1 MRMRWF
7 ISIVLAAMVCGCT
20 QNKDETPKKV
30 DNAALVTLAAAETR
44 DVPYI
49 IEAVG
54 TVKPSTTVTLVS
66 RTAGE
71 LQEVLVRD
79 GDDVSQG
86 QILFEIEK
94 APYAI
99 AQKQAAARLESDR
112 AKLAKARDDLSRAQ
126 KMSKGGFSSA
136 SETESMRVAFIAAQ
150 AAVREDEASLE
161 KDLLDLSYCE
171 IRSPISGRARNVLVD
186 AGNVLRAQDQLLTI
200 DQVSP
205 AEIDFSIPEKH
216 LPTIRANT
224 ESGSLA
230 VLSRTK
236 GGNAVSGRVIYV
248 GNVDSS
254 TGTVPLKAS
263 FDNESKE
270 LWPGEFLRVFLQL
283 DVRRGMVAVPSRAIM
298 LGPDGPFVYVVSQ
311 DKKAH
316 IRTVSIDIESDGYTA
331 VTSGLA
337 AGEQVVLEGHVRLK
351 DGIAVRFG
359 DSSAA
364 VPGHGAR

>member
-1 MRMRWF
+1 MRWF
-7 ISIVLAAMVCGCT
+7 LSIFLVAMVCGCT
-20 QNKDETPKKV
+20 QDKDDTPKKA
-30 DNAALVTLAAAETR
+30 DNAALVKLAVAETR
-44 DVPYI
+44 DVPFI

-71 LQEVLVRD
+71 LQKVLVQD
-79 GDDVSQG
+79 GDSVNQG

-99 AQKQAAARLESDR
+99 AHKQAAARLESDR

-136 SETESMRVAFIAAQ
+136 SETETMRVAFIAAQ

-161 KDLLDLSYCE
+161 KAQLDLSYCE
-171 IRSPISGRARNVLVD
+171 IRSPVSGRARNVLVD

-200 DQVSP
+200 DDVSP

-216 LPTIRANT
+216 LPTIRANAST
-224 ESGSLA
+224 GSLSA
-230 VLSRTK
+230 QSRTK
-236 GGNAVSGRVIYV
+236 GGNVVSGRVVYV
-248 GNVDSS
+248 GNVDST

-263 FDNESKE
+263 FSNESGE

-283 DVRRGMVAVPSRAIM
+283 DVRKGIVTVPSRAIM
-298 LGPDGPFVYVVSQ
+298 LGPDGPFVYVVSE

-316 IRTVSIDIESDGYTA
+316 IRTVSIDIEADGFTA
-331 VTSGLA
+331 VSSGLA

-351 DGIAVRFG
+351 DGIAVRLA
-359 DSSAA
+359 DSAA
-364 VPGHGAR
+364 WPGHGAR